1 MKKLILFIATMLTTT
16 VYGQHIFT
24 EQESNC
30 NYQSM
35 SLESSKILVDYKS
48 NDSLYYDLIKNVDI
62 KYLAKVKGDVKIQLL
77 VDSQGSPCC
86 VSVSNETN
94 VSSSKLKIVKNVNS
108 MTGWR
113 KPTSPYTK
121 VCIILELIYENDKVT
136 VKRLGVGGNRKFA
149 ELNSFEIPKAIGI
162 KNEKN

>member
-1 MKKLILFIATMLTTT
+1 MKKLILLIVTMLTTT

-35 SLESSKILVDYKS
+35 SLESSKILVEYKS

-62 KYLAKVKGDVKIQLL
+62 KYLAKVKGDIKIQIL

-108 MTGWR
+108 MTGWN
-113 KPTSPYTK
+113 KPTSSYTK
-121 VCIILELIYENDKVT
+121 VCIIIEIIYENDKVT
-136 VKRLGVGGNRKFA
+136 VKRLGVGGNRKFV
-149 ELNSFEIPKAIGI
+149 ELYSYQVKLKVRNNA
-162 KNEKN
+162 N

>member
-1 MKKLILFIATMLTTT
+1 MKKFILLIATMLTTT

-35 SLESSKILVDYKS
+35 SLESSKILVEYKS

-62 KYLAKVKGDVKIQLL
+62 KYLAKVKGDIKIQIL

-94 VSSSKLKIVKNVNS
+94 VSSSKLKIVRNVNS
-108 MTGWR
+108 MTGWN

-121 VCIILELIYENDKVT
+121 VCIIIEIVYENDMVT
-136 VKRLGVGGNRKFA
+136 VKRLGVGGNRKFV
-149 ELNSFEIPKAIGI
+149 ELYSFEVPKSGEI
-162 KNEKN
+162 KSAK

>member
-1 MKKLILFIATMLTTT
+1 MKKLILLIVTMLTTT

-35 SLESSKILVDYKS
+35 SLESSKILVEYKS

-62 KYLAKVKGDVKIQLL
+62 KYLAKVKGDIKIQIL

-94 VSSSKLKIVKNVNS
+94 VSSSKLKIVRNVNS
-108 MTGWR
+108 MTGWN

-121 VCIILELIYENDKVT
+121 VCIIIEIVYENDMVT
-136 VKRLGVGGNRKFA
+136 VKRLGVGGNRKFV
-149 ELNSFEIPKAIGI
+149 ELYSYQVKLKVRNNA
-162 KNEKN
+162 N